1 MAILSPIRPSSSFS
15 SLSREALSIVR
26 EGRVAILSV
35 VVEKQ
40 RVAILS
46 FRREGQGVAIILLL
60 ELSVAIPYL
69 LSSIILSILLE
80 KQEGVILCLDSQE
93 ASCGHP
99 LAHSSLLFS
108 PLFLE
113 RPSPSFEREG
123 MAILSVLLEKQ
134 RVAILSFR

>member
-1 MAILSPIRPSSSFS
+1 M
-15 SLSREALSIVR
+15 
-26 EGRVAILSV
+26 AILSV

-40 RVAILS
+40 RVAIL
-46 FRREGQGVAIILLL
+46 FLLREAMDGHHPSCSGAQRGNHIS
-60 ELSVAIPYL
+60 SV
-69 LSSIILSILLE
+69 SSIILSILLE
-80 KQEGVILCLDSQE
+80 KQEGVTLCLDSQE

-134 RVAILSFR
+134 RLVVFSLLRERQGVAILLLVLVSSG